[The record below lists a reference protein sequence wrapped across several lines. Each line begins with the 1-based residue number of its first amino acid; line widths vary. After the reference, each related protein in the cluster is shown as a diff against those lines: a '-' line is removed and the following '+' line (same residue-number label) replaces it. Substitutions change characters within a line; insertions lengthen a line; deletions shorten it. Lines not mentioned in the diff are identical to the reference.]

1 MRKSE
6 RFKSVMAVPSELKTL
21 HVTGTI
27 CEVTRIAGAGECV
40 AVKLSLPFPAADE
53 NSSPVAG
60 SRCHV
65 TSMSSCRGLGS
76 FFFCSLDFCRGTCW
90 AEIPGSGNR
99 TAPAEITRQSHVSKL
114 GKRVRRRGPGRRS
127 ANTGALCIRDSI
139 EIEIA
144 ERLFDGAVFGFLQA
158 FGKFSGENVF
168 LGFFGFDGGA
178 ELRFDRFG
186 LLAQESRG
194 IVKINGRWRL
204 GRRNVREDY
213 SEFSIESEL
222 RVAARA
228 IGFKGFFMFA
238 RHRGILRQ
246 FAPRGMVTCIAAVK
260 RRQKKTALRKIQS
273 AVEKSK

>member
-76 FFFCSLDFCRGTCW
+76 FFFCSLDFCRGGCW
-90 AEIPGSGNR
+90 AEIAGSGGK
-99 TAPAEITRQSHVSKL
+99 TAAAEITRKNHVSKL
-114 GKRVRRRGPGRRS
+114 GKRVRRRDPGRRS
-127 ANTGALCIRDSI
+127 ASTGALCIRDSI

-178 ELRFDRFG
+178 KLCFDRFG

-194 IVKINGRWRL
+194 VVKINGRGRL
-204 GRRNVREDY
+204 GGRNVREHH
-213 SEFSIESEL
+213 SEVAIKSEL
-222 RVAARA
+222 RVAAGA
-228 IGFKGFFMFA
+228 VGFKGFFMFA

-246 FAPRGMVTCIAAVK
+246 FAPRGMVPCTTAVK
-260 RRQKKTALRKIQS
+260 WRQKKRRSRKYR
-273 AVEKSK
+273 APSKDL